1 MWYLAKFIYSVFNRA
16 NSEFKI
22 FPPPS
27 FPHPFHF
34 NCICI
39 KFKWETM
46 HIFSILGVKVIT
58 FLKGKNPH
66 DLS

>member
-1 MWYLAKFIYSVFNRA
+1 MWYLAKFIYSV
-16 NSEFKI
+16 
-22 FPPPS
+22 
-27 FPHPFHF
+27 F